1 MNLDLWIALL
11 AALIGYLCGSISFAR
26 IIYRLVAPGENLTGM
41 ELPIE
46 GSDEQVHVSAVS
58 GTAVSVKLGGKWGG
72 ITALLDILKAA
83 LPTLVFRLLY
93 PGTPYHLLVATTALA
108 GHNWPLYHR
117 FKGGRGLSPLIG
129 GFLVVDW
136 LGTLITS
143 TVGMFFSLVVLK
155 RVLLSYML
163 GNWLMIPWL
172 WFRTRDLAYVI
183 YAIVVNLL
191 FVIAMI
197 PDIQGIIDRRRR
209 GVEGDV
215 SAAMEL
221 TPMGRGIKKM
231 ATRLGLI
238 RE

>member
-1 MNLDLWIALL
+1 MNLNPWIALL
-11 AALIGYLCGSISFAR
+11 SVVIGYLCGSISFAR
-26 IIYRLVAPGENLTGM
+26 IIYRLVAPGEKLTGM
-41 ELPIE
+41 ELDLE

-83 LPTLVFRLLY
+83 IPTLVFRLLY
-93 PGTPYHLLVATTALA
+93 PGMPYHLLVATAALV

-136 LGTLITS
+136 LGTLITA
-143 TVGMFFSLVVLK
+143 TVGMLFGLVVLK
-155 RVLLSYML
+155 SVLLSYML

-172 WFRTRDLAYVI
+172 WFRTRDLAHLI
-183 YAIVVNLL
+183 YAIAVNLI
-191 FVIAMI
+191 FVLAMI
-197 PDIQGIIDRRRR
+197 PDIRGIIDRRRR
-209 GVEGDV
+209 GIEGDM

-231 ATRLGLI
+231 ASRLGLM
-238 RE
+238 RD

>member
-11 AALIGYLCGSISFAR
+11 AAVVGYLCGSISFAR
-26 IIYRLVAPGENLTGM
+26 IIYRLVAPGEELTGM
-41 ELPIE
+41 ELDIE
-46 GSDEQVHVSAVS
+46 GSDEKVHVSAVS

-83 LPTLVFRLLY
+83 IPTLIFRLLY
-93 PGTPYHLLVATTALA
+93 PGMPYYLLSATGALA
-108 GHNWPLYHR
+108 GHNWPLYYR
-117 FKGGRGLSPLIG
+117 FKGGRGISPLLG

-143 TVGMFFSLVVLK
+143 TVGMTFSLVVLK
-155 RVLLSYML
+155 NVVLSYML

-172 WFRTRDLAYVI
+172 WFRTRDLAHVI
-183 YAIVVNLL
+183 YAIVVNVL
-191 FVIAMI
+191 FVVAMI
-197 PDIQGIIDRRRR
+197 PDIRGIIDRRKR
-209 GVEGDV
+209 GIDGDV
-215 SAAMEL
+215 SVAMEM

-231 ATRLGLI
+231 AQRLGLM